1 MNKTT
6 SKIIAICLAATLCT
20 ACLTACKTSAE
31 ETTVT
36 TAPATEASD
45 PTDPASQGQNGTAA
59 GGWTVAE
66 NAEVTADHKKIVEDA
81 ASQIEGFSYEPV
93 RLIATQVVAGTNYCF
108 LCKSTVMAQMG
119 PLDYALCYF
128 NVDPSGNASYL
139 RSNEIVIGNSTKEDL
154 VGGWIN
160 TDDCTITDEIKKLTA
175 SATSGMTGA
184 EYTPVAYLASQIVSG
199 VNHAVLCQVTPV
211 VPDARPSLVLVYIY
225 DNSNGEISIT
235 NTTDLEISAH

>member
-1 MNKTT
+1 MKKIT
-6 SKIIAICLAATLCT
+6 SKIIALGLTATIIT
-20 ACLTACKTSAE
+20 AGLTACKSQPE
-31 ETTVT
+31 ETTVIPDT
-36 TAPATEASD
+36 TAASSETEAERV
-45 PTDPASQGQNGTAA
+45 PQGGAVV
-59 GGWTVAE
+59 GGWTVPE
-66 NAEVTADHKKIVEDA
+66 SSDVTADMKKIVEDA
-81 ASQIEGFSYEPV
+81 ASKLDGFTYEPV

-199 VNHAVLCQVTPV
+199 VNYAVLCQVTPV

-225 DNSNGEISIT
+225 ENSNGEISIT